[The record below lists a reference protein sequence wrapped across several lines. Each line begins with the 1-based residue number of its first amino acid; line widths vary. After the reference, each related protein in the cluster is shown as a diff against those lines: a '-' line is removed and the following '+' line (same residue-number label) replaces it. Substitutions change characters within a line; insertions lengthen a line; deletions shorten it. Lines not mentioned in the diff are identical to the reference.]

1 MCNEP
6 DLIRMASNCLLT
18 ALEAIP
24 DRSDADERPS
34 NIRIVIAGDGIKR
47 SNN

>member
-1 MCNEP
+1 MCDEP

-18 ALEAIP
+18 ALEAI
-24 DRSDADERPS
+24 RGISDADERPS
-34 NIRIVIAGDGIKR
+34 SIRIVIAGDGIKR